1 MKITNNKKYKE
12 LLKQKRTQSF
22 SSKFALNKRLAL
34 IIPFIII
41 TLLFV
46 IIPLV
51 IILIYSF
58 TKQADANSVADNW
71 GVLTGTIWIKIGKS
85 FYISVVTTILCL
97 VIGFPFTYFLSTSKS
112 KTWKIIISV
121 IISAPVWINVLIKLI
136 GLKTIF
142 DIIGGEINS
151 TYGDIFTIIGLVYL
165 YLPFTMIPL
174 YNSLEILP
182 KNLINASK
190 DLGRGNVYTFFAVVI
205 PWTKSALLSSIILVL
220 LPAFTTVAVPSF
232 LNNAN
237 DAGLIGDEIASA
249 GESGLN
255 NPISLARTS
264 VLALVVSVIMFFMY
278 ASVIWIPKLVN
289 IIKRRISRNEIK
301 ENT

>member
-1 MKITNNKKYKE
+1 
-12 LLKQKRTQSF
+12 LLKQKRLQSF
-22 SSKFALNKRLAL
+22 SSRFSLNKRLAL

-51 IILIYSF
+51 IILVYSF
-58 TKQADANSVADNW
+58 AKQEGSNSFTDNW
-71 GVLTGTIWIKIGKS
+71 GVLTGTIWTKIGKS

-97 VIGFPFTYFLSTSKS
+97 FIGFPFTYFLSMSKS
-112 KTWKIIISV
+112 KIWKIIVSV
-121 IISAPVWINVLIKLI
+121 VISAPVWINVLIKLI

-205 PWTKSALLSSIILVL
+205 PWTKTALLSSVVLVL

-232 LNNAN
+232 LNNSN
-237 DAGLIGDEIASA
+237 DGGLIGDEIASS
-249 GESGLN
+249 GESGLS

-264 VLALVVSVIMFFMY
+264 VLALVVSVIMVFMY
-278 ASVIWIPKLVN
+278 ASVILVPKLVN
-289 IIKRRISRNEIK
+289 FIKRRMNRGEIK
-301 ENT
+301 QSA

>member
-1 MKITNNKKYKE
+1 MKITNNKKYRE
-12 LLKQKRTQSF
+12 LLKQKRLQSF
-22 SSKFALNKRLAL
+22 SSRFSLNKRLAL

-51 IILIYSF
+51 IILVYSF
-58 TKQADANSVADNW
+58 AKQEGSNSFTDNW
-71 GVLTGTIWIKIGKS
+71 GVLTGTIWTKIGKS

-97 VIGFPFTYFLSTSKS
+97 LIGFPFTYFLSMSKS
-112 KTWKIIISV
+112 KTWKIIVSV
-121 IISAPVWINVLIKLI
+121 VISAPVWINVLIKLI

-205 PWTKSALLSSIILVL
+205 PWTKTALLSSVVLVL

-232 LNNAN
+232 LNNSN
-237 DAGLIGDEIASA
+237 DGGLIGDEIASS
-249 GESGLN
+249 GESGLS

-264 VLALVVSVIMFFMY
+264 VLALVVSVIMVFMY
-278 ASVIWIPKLVN
+278 ASVILVPKLVN
-289 IIKRRISRNEIK
+289 FIKRRMNRGEIK
-301 ENT
+301 QSA